1 MNDITFLEALSI
13 TLQVFGKIIWNFSPG
28 LLLVGAYAG
37 VTYAVDR
44 LDAKA
49 SK

>member
-1 MNDITFLEALSI
+1 MNDITFLEALGI
-13 TLQVFGKIIWNFSPG
+13 TFQVFGKIIWNFSP
-28 LLLVGAYAG
+28 LILLVGAYAG
-37 VTYAVDR
+37 VTYVVDR